1 MNFQYKAT
9 LHVNGHTHVTLYV
22 SNIETTNKLSDLQ
35 FCRYNWTS
43 MKVASTKYE
52 VAMSIITI
60 FMLENVYMY
69 QIVFTTTI
77 DIMLF
82 SVSFTEI
89 LTSYG
94 SSVRSWTLEP
104 GTPTD
109 PTGTPEH
116 RKNHLDKVQARFG
129 TPTHQEDTCVI

>member
-1 MNFQYKAT
+1 M
-9 LHVNGHTHVTLYV
+9 
-22 SNIETTNKLSDLQ
+22 NIETTNTLLDLQ
-35 FCRYNWTS
+35 FCQYNWTP

-52 VAMSIITI
+52 VSMSIVTI
-60 FMLENVYMY
+60 FMLENVYMH

-77 DIMLF
+77 DTMLF

-94 SSVRSWTLEP
+94 SSVRSWTPET

-109 PTGTPEH
+109 PTGSPEH
-116 RKNHLDKVQARFG
+116 RKNHLDKVQAG
-129 TPTHQEDTCVI
+129 SGAVTHQEYISVI